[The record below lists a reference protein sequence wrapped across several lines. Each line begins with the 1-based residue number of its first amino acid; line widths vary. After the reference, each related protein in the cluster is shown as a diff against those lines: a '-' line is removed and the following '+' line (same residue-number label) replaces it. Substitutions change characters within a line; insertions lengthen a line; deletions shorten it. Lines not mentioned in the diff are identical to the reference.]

1 MLELTALAVAAVAHT
16 CRRQA
21 LLADEAVEVTWRH
34 YAYDPDAIWFLD
46 VEVSS
51 TGTLR
56 QRAWA
61 LTI

>member
-1 MLELTALAVAAVAHT
+1 MLELTALAVSAVTQT
-16 CRRQA
+16 CRQRA
-21 LLADEAVEVTWRH
+21 LLPDDAVEVTWRH

-56 QRAWA
+56 QRARA